1 MNDTVVGEIVPRE
14 TAIPR
19 GALGVWWAQGA
30 RSIVFQSPDWSGLQ
44 LTPAVLAIL
53 WLLPAAL
60 AVGIERRKFER
71 AKKFAIWRHKNLNNS
86 LILIATA
93 ILRPVLSSSFRRE
106 Q

>member
-1 MNDTVVGEIVPRE
+1 MNDTAVGEIAPRE

-60 AVGIERRKFER
+60 AVGIERLGFEGP
-71 AKKFAIWRHKNLNNS
+71 
-86 LILIATA
+86 ATFYWPA
-93 ILRPVLSSSFRRE
+93 LLTSGWMH
-106 Q
+106 